1 MTVLDTHTWVWWLDG
16 DPRLSR
22 AAQAAI
28 ETSDELAVSSI
39 SIWELA
45 TLERLGRLTVLPDIR
60 TWVRR
65 ALAHPGV
72 SPCPVTAE
80 IALTAGSLLAPFPGD
95 PADRIIYSTALA
107 NNARLVTADRRLARL
122 DPARVVW

>member
-22 AAQAAI
+22 AAQTAI
-28 ETSDELAVSSI
+28 DASSELTVSTI
-39 SIWELA
+39 SVWELA

-72 SPCPVTAE
+72 STCAVTPE
-80 IALTAGSLLAPFPGD
+80 IALAAGSLLPPFPGD

-107 NNARLVTADRRLARL
+107 NNARLVTADRRMARH
-122 DPARVVW
+122 DPGRIVW